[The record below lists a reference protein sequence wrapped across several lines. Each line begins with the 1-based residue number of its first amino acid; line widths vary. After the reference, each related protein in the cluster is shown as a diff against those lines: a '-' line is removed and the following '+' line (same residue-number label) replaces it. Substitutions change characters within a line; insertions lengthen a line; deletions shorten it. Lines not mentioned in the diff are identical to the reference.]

1 MNPRL
6 REMIATTNSVKE
18 IEQTAIQA
26 GMIEFRRSSLL
37 KVAQGV
43 TSTEEILRE
52 VPAEHLG
59 LE

>member
-1 MNPRL
+1 MRKDEL
-6 REMIATTNSVKE
+6 
-18 IEQTAIQA
+18 QTKAIDH
-26 GMIEFRRSSLL
+26 GMVEFRRASLL

-52 VPAEHLG
+52 VPAAYLG